1 MLMSRLR
8 ARSGFWVV
16 AAVFAATMAYSTVP
30 TPLYPLYERT
40 DGFPVSLVTVI
51 YSAYA
56 VGVMVSLYLFGH
68 VSDTVGRRPMLLVAV
83 AVSLVSGVMFLV
95 WPEAAG
101 LVAARLVNGVSVGI
115 MSATATA
122 YLGEARA
129 SAAPEESPVFATSIA
144 GAANLGGL
152 ALGSLIG
159 GAMAEVLPDPLVL
172 PHVLFLVLLT
182 IALGAV
188 ALVPETVA
196 RTGPVPRYR
205 PQKLSVPRASRGIF
219 LVAAFGA
226 FAGFAVFG
234 LFSSLI
240 PSFLGGEFD
249 DADHLLAGA
258 SVFAIFGASAVGQLA
273 LVSARLR
280 TQLSVA
286 VIACAAGLLAVAAG
300 ALLVVLP
307 LFLGGGVLAGLGVGL
322 LFRGAIGTALAVAEP
337 GHAGESVA
345 LLFLI
350 AYLGPVI
357 PVLAVGAGLS
367 VAPPLAVLLV
377 FVALVGSA
385 AVTAGL
391 IMRRRAAS

>member
-1 MLMSRLR
+1 MMPHASAR
-8 ARSGFWVV
+8 AGFWIV

-30 TPLYPLYERT
+30 TPLYPLYEQS

-56 VGVMVSLYLFGH
+56 VGVIVSLYLFGH
-68 VSDTVGRRPMLLVAV
+68 ISDWFGRRPMILIAV
-83 AVSLVSGVMFLV
+83 AISLVSGVMFLA
-95 WPEAAG
+95 WPETAG
-101 LVAARLVNGVSVGI
+101 LVAARLVNGVSIGI

-122 YLGEARA
+122 YLGEVRA
-129 SAAPEESPVFATSIA
+129 VAAPTEKPAFATSVA

-182 IALGAV
+182 VALVAV
-188 ALVPETVA
+188 AAVPETVA
-196 RTGPVPRYR
+196 RPAKAPRYR
-205 PQKLSVPRASRGIF
+205 PQKLSVPRADRSIF

-240 PSFLGGEFD
+240 PTFLGGEFED
-249 DADHLLAGA
+249 RDHLLAGI

-273 LVSARLR
+273 LAGARLR
-280 TQLSVA
+280 TQLTVA
-286 VIACAAGLLAVAAG
+286 VLACTVGLMGVATGAILVQIA
-300 ALLVVLP
+300 
-307 LFLGGGVLAGLGVGL
+307 LFLGGGVIAGLGVGL
-322 LFRGAIGTALAVAEP
+322 LFRGAIGTSLAIAEP
-337 GHAGESVA
+337 GHSGETVA

-350 AYLGPVI
+350 AYLGPVM
-357 PVLAVGAGLS
+357 PVLAVGTGLS
-367 VAPPLAVLLV
+367 FAPPLAVLLV
-377 FVALVGSA
+377 FVVLVLA
-385 AVTAGL
+385 ATVSAGL

>member
-1 MLMSRLR
+1 MMPHASAR
-8 ARSGFWVV
+8 AGFWIV

-30 TPLYPLYERT
+30 TPLYPLYEQS

-56 VGVMVSLYLFGH
+56 VGVIVSLYLFGH
-68 VSDTVGRRPMLLVAV
+68 ISDWFGRRPMILIAV
-83 AVSLVSGVMFLV
+83 AISLVSGVMFLA
-95 WPEAAG
+95 WPETAG
-101 LVAARLVNGVSVGI
+101 LVAARLVNGVSIGI

-122 YLGEARA
+122 YLGEVRA
-129 SAAPEESPVFATSIA
+129 VAAPTEKPAFAASVA

-182 IALGAV
+182 VALVAV
-188 ALVPETVA
+188 AAVPETVA
-196 RTGPVPRYR
+196 RPAKAPRYR
-205 PQKLSVPRASRGIF
+205 PQKLSVPRANRSIF

-240 PSFLGGEFD
+240 PTFLGGEFED
-249 DADHLLAGA
+249 RDHLLAGI

-273 LVSARLR
+273 LAGARLR
-280 TQLSVA
+280 TQLTVA
-286 VIACAAGLLAVAAG
+286 VLACTVGLVGVATGAILVQIA
-300 ALLVVLP
+300 
-307 LFLGGGVLAGLGVGL
+307 LFLGGGVIAGLGVGL
-322 LFRGAIGTALAVAEP
+322 LFRGAIGTSLAIAEP
-337 GHAGESVA
+337 GHSGETVA

-367 VAPPLAVLLV
+367 FAPPLAVLLV
-377 FVALVGSA
+377 FVVLVLA
-385 AVTAGL
+385 ATVSAGL

>member
-1 MLMSRLR
+1 MMPHASAR
-8 ARSGFWVV
+8 AGFWIV

-30 TPLYPLYERT
+30 TPLYPLYEQS

-56 VGVMVSLYLFGH
+56 VGVIVSLYLFGH
-68 VSDTVGRRPMLLVAV
+68 ISDWFGRRPMILIAV
-83 AVSLVSGVMFLV
+83 AISLVSGVMFLA
-95 WPEAAG
+95 WPETAG
-101 LVAARLVNGVSVGI
+101 LVAARLVNGVSIGI

-122 YLGEARA
+122 YLGEVRA
-129 SAAPEESPVFATSIA
+129 VAAPTEKPAFATSVA

-182 IALGAV
+182 VALVAV
-188 ALVPETVA
+188 AAVPETVA
-196 RTGPVPRYR
+196 RPAKAPRYR
-205 PQKLSVPRASRGIF
+205 PQKLSVPRADRSIF

-240 PSFLGGEFD
+240 PTFLGGEFED
-249 DADHLLAGA
+249 RDHLLAGI
-258 SVFAIFGASAVGQLA
+258 SVFAIFGASAAGQLA
-273 LVSARLR
+273 LAGARLR
-280 TQLSVA
+280 TQLTVA
-286 VIACAAGLLAVAAG
+286 VLACTVGLVGVATGAILVQIA
-300 ALLVVLP
+300 
-307 LFLGGGVLAGLGVGL
+307 LFLGGGVIAGLGVGL
-322 LFRGAIGTALAVAEP
+322 LFRGAIGTSLAIAEP
-337 GHAGESVA
+337 GHSGETVA

-367 VAPPLAVLLV
+367 FAPPLAVLLV
-377 FVALVGSA
+377 FVVLVLA
-385 AVTAGL
+385 ATVSAGL
-391 IMRRRAAS
+391 IMRRRAAP

>member
-1 MLMSRLR
+1 MMPHASAR
-8 ARSGFWVV
+8 AGFWIV

-30 TPLYPLYERT
+30 TPLYPLYEQS

-56 VGVMVSLYLFGH
+56 VGVIVSLYLFGH
-68 VSDTVGRRPMLLVAV
+68 ISDWFGRRPMILIAV
-83 AVSLVSGVMFLV
+83 AISLVSGVMFLA
-95 WPEAAG
+95 WPETAG
-101 LVAARLVNGVSVGI
+101 LVAARLVNGVSIGI

-122 YLGEARA
+122 YLGEVRA
-129 SAAPEESPVFATSIA
+129 VAAPTEKPAFATSVA

-182 IALGAV
+182 VALVAV
-188 ALVPETVA
+188 AAVPETVA
-196 RTGPVPRYR
+196 RPAKAPRYR
-205 PQKLSVPRASRGIF
+205 PQKLSVPRADRSIF

-240 PSFLGGEFD
+240 PTFLGGEFED
-249 DADHLLAGA
+249 RDHLLAGI

-273 LVSARLR
+273 LAGARLR
-280 TQLSVA
+280 TQLTVA
-286 VIACAAGLLAVAAG
+286 VLACTVGLAGVATGAILVQIA
-300 ALLVVLP
+300 
-307 LFLGGGVLAGLGVGL
+307 LFLGGGVIAGLGVGL
-322 LFRGAIGTALAVAEP
+322 LFRGAIGTSLAIAEP
-337 GHAGESVA
+337 GHSGETVA

-367 VAPPLAVLLV
+367 FAPPLAVLLV
-377 FVALVGSA
+377 FVVLVLA
-385 AVTAGL
+385 ATVSAGL

>member
-1 MLMSRLR
+1 MMPHASAR
-8 ARSGFWVV
+8 AGFWIV

-30 TPLYPLYERT
+30 TPLYPLYEQS

-56 VGVMVSLYLFGH
+56 VGVIVSLYLFGH
-68 VSDTVGRRPMLLVAV
+68 ISDWFGRRPMILIAV
-83 AVSLVSGVMFLV
+83 AISLVSGVMFLA
-95 WPEAAG
+95 WPETAG
-101 LVAARLVNGVSVGI
+101 LVAARLVNGVSIGI

-122 YLGEARA
+122 YLGEVRA
-129 SAAPEESPVFATSIA
+129 VAAPTEKPAFATSVA

-182 IALGAV
+182 VALVAV
-188 ALVPETVA
+188 AAVPETVA
-196 RTGPVPRYR
+196 RPAKAPRYR
-205 PQKLSVPRASRGIF
+205 PQKLSVPRANRSIF

-240 PSFLGGEFD
+240 PTFLGGEFED
-249 DADHLLAGA
+249 RDHLLAGI
-258 SVFAIFGASAVGQLA
+258 SVFAIFGASAAGQLA
-273 LVSARLR
+273 LAGARLR
-280 TQLSVA
+280 TQLTVA
-286 VIACAAGLLAVAAG
+286 VLACTVGLVGVATGAILVQIA
-300 ALLVVLP
+300 
-307 LFLGGGVLAGLGVGL
+307 LFLGGGVIAGLGVGL
-322 LFRGAIGTALAVAEP
+322 LFRGAIGTSLAIAEP
-337 GHAGESVA
+337 GHSGETVA

-367 VAPPLAVLLV
+367 FAPPLAVLLV
-377 FVALVGSA
+377 FVVLVLA
-385 AVTAGL
+385 ATVSAGL
-391 IMRRRAAS
+391 IMRRRAAP

>member
-1 MLMSRLR
+1 MMPHASAR
-8 ARSGFWVV
+8 AGFWIV

-30 TPLYPLYERT
+30 TPLYPLYEQS

-56 VGVMVSLYLFGH
+56 VGVIVSLYLFGH
-68 VSDTVGRRPMLLVAV
+68 ISDWFGRRPMILIAV
-83 AVSLVSGVMFLV
+83 AISLVSGVMFLA
-95 WPEAAG
+95 WPETAG
-101 LVAARLVNGVSVGI
+101 LVAARLVNGVSIGI

-122 YLGEARA
+122 YLGEVRA
-129 SAAPEESPVFATSIA
+129 VAAPTEKPAFATSVA

-182 IALGAV
+182 VALVAV
-188 ALVPETVA
+188 AAVPETVA
-196 RTGPVPRYR
+196 RPAKAPRYR
-205 PQKLSVPRASRGIF
+205 PQKLSVPRANRSIF

-240 PSFLGGEFD
+240 PTFLGGEFED
-249 DADHLLAGA
+249 RDHLLAGI

-273 LVSARLR
+273 LAGARLR
-280 TQLSVA
+280 TQLTVA
-286 VIACAAGLLAVAAG
+286 VLACTVGLVGVATGAILVQIA
-300 ALLVVLP
+300 
-307 LFLGGGVLAGLGVGL
+307 LFLGGGVIAGLGVGL
-322 LFRGAIGTALAVAEP
+322 LFRGAIGTSLAIAEP
-337 GHAGESVA
+337 GHSAETVA

-367 VAPPLAVLLV
+367 FAPPLAVLLV
-377 FVALVGSA
+377 FVVLVLA
-385 AVTAGL
+385 ATVSAGL

>member
-1 MLMSRLR
+1 MMPHASAR
-8 ARSGFWVV
+8 AGFWIV

-30 TPLYPLYERT
+30 TPLYPLYEQS

-56 VGVMVSLYLFGH
+56 VGVIVSLYLFGH
-68 VSDTVGRRPMLLVAV
+68 ISDWFGRRPMILIAV
-83 AVSLVSGVMFLV
+83 AISLVSGVMFLA
-95 WPEAAG
+95 WPETAG
-101 LVAARLVNGVSVGI
+101 LVAARLVNGVSIGI

-122 YLGEARA
+122 YLGEVRA
-129 SAAPEESPVFATSIA
+129 VAAPTEKPAFATSVA

-182 IALGAV
+182 VALVAV
-188 ALVPETVA
+188 AAVPETVA
-196 RTGPVPRYR
+196 RPAKAPRYR
-205 PQKLSVPRASRGIF
+205 PQKLSVPRADRSIF
-219 LVAAFGA
+219 LVAASGA

-234 LFSSLI
+234 RFSSLI
-240 PSFLGGEFD
+240 PTFLGGEFED
-249 DADHLLAGA
+249 RDHLLAGI

-273 LVSARLR
+273 LAGARLR
-280 TQLSVA
+280 TQLTVA
-286 VIACAAGLLAVAAG
+286 VLACTVGLVGVATGAILVQIA
-300 ALLVVLP
+300 
-307 LFLGGGVLAGLGVGL
+307 LFLGGGVIAGLGVGL
-322 LFRGAIGTALAVAEP
+322 LFRGAIGTSLAIAEP
-337 GHAGESVA
+337 GHSGETVA

-367 VAPPLAVLLV
+367 FAPPLAVLLV
-377 FVALVGSA
+377 FVVLVLA
-385 AVTAGL
+385 ATVSAGL

>member
-1 MLMSRLR
+1 MMPHASAR
-8 ARSGFWVV
+8 AGFWIV

-30 TPLYPLYERT
+30 TPLYPLYEQS

-56 VGVMVSLYLFGH
+56 VGVIVSLYLFGH
-68 VSDTVGRRPMLLVAV
+68 ISDWFGRRPMILIAV
-83 AVSLVSGVMFLV
+83 AISLVSGVMFLA
-95 WPEAAG
+95 WPETAG
-101 LVAARLVNGVSVGI
+101 LVAARLVNGVSIGI

-122 YLGEARA
+122 YLGEVRA
-129 SAAPEESPVFATSIA
+129 VAAPTEKPAFATSVA

-182 IALGAV
+182 VALVAV
-188 ALVPETVA
+188 AAVPETVA
-196 RTGPVPRYR
+196 RPAKAPRYR
-205 PQKLSVPRASRGIF
+205 PQKLSVPRANRSIF

-240 PSFLGGEFD
+240 PTFLGGEFED
-249 DADHLLAGA
+249 RDHLLAGI
-258 SVFAIFGASAVGQLA
+258 SVFAIFGASAAGQLA
-273 LVSARLR
+273 LAGARLW
-280 TQLSVA
+280 TQLTVA
-286 VIACAAGLLAVAAG
+286 VLACTVGLVGVATGAILVQIA
-300 ALLVVLP
+300 
-307 LFLGGGVLAGLGVGL
+307 LFLGGGVIAGLGVGL
-322 LFRGAIGTALAVAEP
+322 LFRGAIGTSLAIAEP
-337 GHAGESVA
+337 GHSAETVA

-367 VAPPLAVLLV
+367 FAPPLAVLLV
-377 FVALVGSA
+377 FVVLVLA
-385 AVTAGL
+385 ATVSAGL

>member
-1 MLMSRLR
+1 MMPHASAR
-8 ARSGFWVV
+8 AGFWIV

-30 TPLYPLYERT
+30 TPLYPLYEQS

-56 VGVMVSLYLFGH
+56 VGVIVSLYLFGH
-68 VSDTVGRRPMLLVAV
+68 ISDWFGRRPMILIAV
-83 AVSLVSGVMFLV
+83 AISLVSGVMFLA
-95 WPEAAG
+95 WPETAG
-101 LVAARLVNGVSVGI
+101 LVAARLVNGVSIGI

-122 YLGEARA
+122 YLGEVRA
-129 SAAPEESPVFATSIA
+129 VAAPTEKPAFATSVA

-182 IALGAV
+182 VALVAV
-188 ALVPETVA
+188 AAVPETVA
-196 RTGPVPRYR
+196 RPAKAPRYR
-205 PQKLSVPRASRGIF
+205 PQKLSVPRANRSIF

-240 PSFLGGEFD
+240 PTFLGGEFED
-249 DADHLLAGA
+249 RDHLLAGI

-273 LVSARLR
+273 LAGARLR
-280 TQLSVA
+280 TQLTVA
-286 VIACAAGLLAVAAG
+286 VLACTVGLVGVATGAILVQIA
-300 ALLVVLP
+300 
-307 LFLGGGVLAGLGVGL
+307 LFLGGGVIAGLGVGL
-322 LFRGAIGTALAVAEP
+322 LFRGAIGTSLAIAEP
-337 GHAGESVA
+337 GHSGETVA

-367 VAPPLAVLLV
+367 FAPPLAVLLV
-377 FVALVGSA
+377 FVVLVLA
-385 AVTAGL
+385 ATVSAGL
-391 IMRRRAAS
+391 IMRRRAAP

>member
-1 MLMSRLR
+1 MMPHASAR
-8 ARSGFWVV
+8 AGFWIV

-30 TPLYPLYERT
+30 TPLYPLYEQS

-56 VGVMVSLYLFGH
+56 VGVIVSLYLFGH
-68 VSDTVGRRPMLLVAV
+68 ISDWFGRRPMILIAV
-83 AVSLVSGVMFLV
+83 AISLVSGVMFLA
-95 WPEAAG
+95 WPETAG
-101 LVAARLVNGVSVGI
+101 LVAARLVNGVSIGI

-122 YLGEARA
+122 YLGEVRA
-129 SAAPEESPVFATSIA
+129 VAAPTEKPAFATSVA

-182 IALGAV
+182 VALVAV
-188 ALVPETVA
+188 AAVPETVA
-196 RTGPVPRYR
+196 RPAKAPRYR
-205 PQKLSVPRASRGIF
+205 PQKLSVPRANRSIF

-240 PSFLGGEFD
+240 PTFLGGEFED
-249 DADHLLAGA
+249 RDHLLAGI

-273 LVSARLR
+273 LAGARLR
-280 TQLSVA
+280 TQLTVA
-286 VIACAAGLLAVAAG
+286 VLACTLGLVGVATGAILVQIA
-300 ALLVVLP
+300 
-307 LFLGGGVLAGLGVGL
+307 LFLGGGVIAGLGVGL
-322 LFRGAIGTALAVAEP
+322 LFRGAIGTSLAIAEP
-337 GHAGESVA
+337 GHSAETVA

-367 VAPPLAVLLV
+367 FAPPLAVLLV
-377 FVALVGSA
+377 FVVLVLA
-385 AVTAGL
+385 ATVSAGL
-391 IMRRRAAS
+391 IMRRRAAP

>member
-1 MLMSRLR
+1 MMPHASAR
-8 ARSGFWVV
+8 AGFWIV

-30 TPLYPLYERT
+30 TPLYPLYEQS

-56 VGVMVSLYLFGH
+56 VGVIVSLYLFGH
-68 VSDTVGRRPMLLVAV
+68 ISDWFGRRPMILIAV
-83 AVSLVSGVMFLV
+83 AISLVSGVMFLA
-95 WPEAAG
+95 WPETAG
-101 LVAARLVNGVSVGI
+101 LVAARLVNGVSIGI

-122 YLGEARA
+122 YLGEVRA
-129 SAAPEESPVFATSIA
+129 VAAPTEKPAFATSVA

-182 IALGAV
+182 VALVAV
-188 ALVPETVA
+188 AAVPETVA
-196 RTGPVPRYR
+196 RPAKAPRYR
-205 PQKLSVPRASRGIF
+205 PQKLSVPRADRSIF

-240 PSFLGGEFD
+240 PTFLGGEFED
-249 DADHLLAGA
+249 RDHLLAGI

-273 LVSARLR
+273 LAGARLR
-280 TQLSVA
+280 TQLTVA
-286 VIACAAGLLAVAAG
+286 VLACSVGLVGVATGAILVQIA
-300 ALLVVLP
+300 
-307 LFLGGGVLAGLGVGL
+307 LFLGGGVIAGLGVGL
-322 LFRGAIGTALAVAEP
+322 LFRGAIGTSLAIAEP
-337 GHAGESVA
+337 GHSAETVA

-367 VAPPLAVLLV
+367 FAPPLAVLLV
-377 FVALVGSA
+377 FVVLVLA
-385 AVTAGL
+385 ATVSAGL
-391 IMRRRAAS
+391 IMRRRAAP

>member
-1 MLMSRLR
+1 MMPHASAR
-8 ARSGFWVV
+8 AGFWIV

-30 TPLYPLYERT
+30 TPLYPLYEQS

-56 VGVMVSLYLFGH
+56 VGVIVSLYLFGH
-68 VSDTVGRRPMLLVAV
+68 ISDWFGRRPMILIAV
-83 AVSLVSGVMFLV
+83 AISLVSGVMFLA
-95 WPEAAG
+95 WPETAG
-101 LVAARLVNGVSVGI
+101 LVAARLVNGVSIGI

-122 YLGEARA
+122 YLGEVRA
-129 SAAPEESPVFATSIA
+129 VAAPTEKPAFATSVA

-182 IALGAV
+182 VALVAV
-188 ALVPETVA
+188 AAVPETVA
-196 RTGPVPRYR
+196 RPAKAPRYR
-205 PQKLSVPRASRGIF
+205 PQKLSVPRANRSIF

-240 PSFLGGEFD
+240 PTFLGGEFED
-249 DADHLLAGA
+249 RDHLLAGI
-258 SVFAIFGASAVGQLA
+258 SVFAIFGASAAGQLA
-273 LVSARLR
+273 LAGARLR
-280 TQLSVA
+280 TQLTVA
-286 VIACAAGLLAVAAG
+286 VLACTVGLMGVATGAILVQIA
-300 ALLVVLP
+300 
-307 LFLGGGVLAGLGVGL
+307 LFLGGGVIAGLGVGL
-322 LFRGAIGTALAVAEP
+322 LFRGAIGTSLAIAEP
-337 GHAGESVA
+337 GHSAETVA

-367 VAPPLAVLLV
+367 FAPPLAVLLV
-377 FVALVGSA
+377 FVVLVLA
-385 AVTAGL
+385 ATVSAGL
-391 IMRRRAAS
+391 IMRRRAAP

>member
-1 MLMSRLR
+1 MMPHASAR
-8 ARSGFWVV
+8 AGFWIV

-30 TPLYPLYERT
+30 TPLYPLYEQS

-56 VGVMVSLYLFGH
+56 VGVIVSLYLFGH
-68 VSDTVGRRPMLLVAV
+68 ISDWFGRRPMILIAV
-83 AVSLVSGVMFLV
+83 AISLVSGVMFLA
-95 WPEAAG
+95 WPETAG
-101 LVAARLVNGVSVGI
+101 LVAARLVNGVSIGI

-122 YLGEARA
+122 YLGEVRA
-129 SAAPEESPVFATSIA
+129 VAAPTEKPAFATSVA

-182 IALGAV
+182 VALVAV
-188 ALVPETVA
+188 AAVPETVA
-196 RTGPVPRYR
+196 RPAKAPRYR
-205 PQKLSVPRASRGIF
+205 PQKLSVPRANRSIF

-240 PSFLGGEFD
+240 PTFLGGEFED
-249 DADHLLAGA
+249 RDHLLAGI
-258 SVFAIFGASAVGQLA
+258 SVFAIFGASAAGQLA
-273 LVSARLR
+273 LAGARLR
-280 TQLSVA
+280 TQLTVA
-286 VIACAAGLLAVAAG
+286 VLACTVGLVGVATGAILVQIA
-300 ALLVVLP
+300 
-307 LFLGGGVLAGLGVGL
+307 LFLGGGVIAGLGVGL
-322 LFRGAIGTALAVAEP
+322 LFRGAIGTSLAIAEP
-337 GHAGESVA
+337 GHSGETVA

-367 VAPPLAVLLV
+367 FAPPLAVLLV
-377 FVALVGSA
+377 FVVLVLA
-385 AVTAGL
+385 ATVSAGL

>member
-1 MLMSRLR
+1 MMPHASAR
-8 ARSGFWVV
+8 AGFWIV

-30 TPLYPLYERT
+30 TPLYPLYEQS

-56 VGVMVSLYLFGH
+56 VGVIVSLYLFGH
-68 VSDTVGRRPMLLVAV
+68 ISDWFGRRPMILIAV
-83 AVSLVSGVMFLV
+83 AISLVSGVMFLA
-95 WPEAAG
+95 WPETAG
-101 LVAARLVNGVSVGI
+101 LVAARLVNGVSIGI

-122 YLGEARA
+122 YLGEVRA
-129 SAAPEESPVFATSIA
+129 VAAPTEKPAFATSVA

-182 IALGAV
+182 VALVAV
-188 ALVPETVA
+188 AAVPETVA
-196 RTGPVPRYR
+196 RPAKAPRYR
-205 PQKLSVPRASRGIF
+205 PQKLSVPRANRSIF

-240 PSFLGGEFD
+240 PTFLGGEFED
-249 DADHLLAGA
+249 RDHLLAGI
-258 SVFAIFGASAVGQLA
+258 SVFAIFGASAAGQLA
-273 LVSARLR
+273 LAGARLR
-280 TQLSVA
+280 TQLTVA
-286 VIACAAGLLAVAAG
+286 VLACTVGLVGVATGAILVQIA
-300 ALLVVLP
+300 
-307 LFLGGGVLAGLGVGL
+307 LFLGGGVIAGLGVGL
-322 LFRGAIGTALAVAEP
+322 LFRGAIGTSLAIAEP
-337 GHAGESVA
+337 GHSAETVA

-367 VAPPLAVLLV
+367 FAPPLAVLLV
-377 FVALVGSA
+377 FVVLVLA
-385 AVTAGL
+385 ATVSAGL
-391 IMRRRAAS
+391 IMRRRAAP

>member
-1 MLMSRLR
+1 MMPHAS
-8 ARSGFWVV
+8 ARTGFWIV

-30 TPLYPLYERT
+30 TPLYPLYEQS

-56 VGVMVSLYLFGH
+56 VGVIVSLYLFGH
-68 VSDTVGRRPMLLVAV
+68 ISDWFGRRPMILIAV
-83 AVSLVSGVMFLV
+83 AISLVSGVMFLA
-95 WPEAAG
+95 WPETAG
-101 LVAARLVNGVSVGI
+101 LVAARLVNGVSIGI

-122 YLGEARA
+122 YLGEVRA
-129 SAAPEESPVFATSIA
+129 VAAPTEKPAFATSVA

-182 IALGAV
+182 VALVAV
-188 ALVPETVA
+188 AAVPETVA
-196 RTGPVPRYR
+196 RPAKAPRYR
-205 PQKLSVPRASRGIF
+205 PQKLSVPRADRSIF

-240 PSFLGGEFD
+240 PTFLGGEFED
-249 DADHLLAGA
+249 RDHLLAGI
-258 SVFAIFGASAVGQLA
+258 SVFAIFGASAAGQLA
-273 LVSARLR
+273 LAGARLR
-280 TQLSVA
+280 TQLTVA
-286 VIACAAGLLAVAAG
+286 VLACTVGLVGVATGAILVQIA
-300 ALLVVLP
+300 
-307 LFLGGGVLAGLGVGL
+307 LFLGGGVIAGLGVGL
-322 LFRGAIGTALAVAEP
+322 LFRGAIGTSLAIAEP
-337 GHAGESVA
+337 GHSGETVA

-367 VAPPLAVLLV
+367 FAPPLAVLLV
-377 FVALVGSA
+377 FVVLVLA
-385 AVTAGL
+385 ATVSAGL
-391 IMRRRAAS
+391 IMRRRAAP

>member
-1 MLMSRLR
+1 MMPHASAR
-8 ARSGFWVV
+8 AGFWIV

-30 TPLYPLYERT
+30 TPLYPLYEQS

-56 VGVMVSLYLFGH
+56 VGVIVSLYLFGH
-68 VSDTVGRRPMLLVAV
+68 ISDWFGRRPMILIAV
-83 AVSLVSGVMFLV
+83 AISLVSGVMFLA
-95 WPEAAG
+95 WPETAG
-101 LVAARLVNGVSVGI
+101 LVAARLVNGVSIGI

-122 YLGEARA
+122 YLGEVRA
-129 SAAPEESPVFATSIA
+129 VAAPTEKPAFATSVA

-182 IALGAV
+182 VALVAV
-188 ALVPETVA
+188 AAVPETVA
-196 RTGPVPRYR
+196 RPAKAPRYR
-205 PQKLSVPRASRGIF
+205 PQKLSVPRANRSIF

-240 PSFLGGEFD
+240 PTFLGGEFED
-249 DADHLLAGA
+249 RDHLLAGI
-258 SVFAIFGASAVGQLA
+258 SVFAIFGASAAGQLA
-273 LVSARLR
+273 LAGARLW
-280 TQLSVA
+280 TQLTVA
-286 VIACAAGLLAVAAG
+286 VLACTVGLVGVATGAILVQIA
-300 ALLVVLP
+300 
-307 LFLGGGVLAGLGVGL
+307 LFLGGGVIAGLGVGL
-322 LFRGAIGTALAVAEP
+322 LFRGAIGTSLAIAEP
-337 GHAGESVA
+337 GHSAETVA

-367 VAPPLAVLLV
+367 FAPPLAVLLV
-377 FVALVGSA
+377 FVVLVLA
-385 AVTAGL
+385 ATVSAGL
-391 IMRRRAAS
+391 IMRRRAAP

>member
-1 MLMSRLR
+1 MMPHASAR
-8 ARSGFWVV
+8 AGFWIV

-30 TPLYPLYERT
+30 TPLYPLYEQS

-56 VGVMVSLYLFGH
+56 VGVIVSLYLFGH
-68 VSDTVGRRPMLLVAV
+68 ISDWFGRRPMILIAV
-83 AVSLVSGVMFLV
+83 AISLVSGVMFLA
-95 WPEAAG
+95 WPETAG
-101 LVAARLVNGVSVGI
+101 LVAARLVNGVSIGI

-122 YLGEARA
+122 YLGEVRA
-129 SAAPEESPVFATSIA
+129 VAAPTEKPAFATSVA

-182 IALGAV
+182 VALVAV
-188 ALVPETVA
+188 AAVPETVA
-196 RTGPVPRYR
+196 RPAKAPRYR
-205 PQKLSVPRASRGIF
+205 PQKLSVPRADRSIF

-240 PSFLGGEFD
+240 PTFLGGEFED
-249 DADHLLAGA
+249 RDHLLAGI

-273 LVSARLR
+273 LAGARLR
-280 TQLSVA
+280 TQLTVA
-286 VIACAAGLLAVAAG
+286 VLACTVGLVGVATGAILVQIA
-300 ALLVVLP
+300 
-307 LFLGGGVLAGLGVGL
+307 LFLGGGVIAGLGVGL
-322 LFRGAIGTALAVAEP
+322 LFRGAIGTSLAIAEP
-337 GHAGESVA
+337 GHSGETVA

-367 VAPPLAVLLV
+367 FAPPLAVLLV
-377 FVALVGSA
+377 FVVLVLA
-385 AVTAGL
+385 ATVSAGL
-391 IMRRRAAS
+391 IMRRRAAP

>member
-1 MLMSRLR
+1 MMPHASAR
-8 ARSGFWVV
+8 AGFWIV

-30 TPLYPLYERT
+30 TPLYPLYEQS

-56 VGVMVSLYLFGH
+56 VGVIVSLYLFGH
-68 VSDTVGRRPMLLVAV
+68 ISDWFGRRPMILIAV
-83 AVSLVSGVMFLV
+83 AISLVSGVMFLA
-95 WPEAAG
+95 WPETAG
-101 LVAARLVNGVSVGI
+101 LVAARLVNGVSIGI

-122 YLGEARA
+122 YLGEVRA
-129 SAAPEESPVFATSIA
+129 VAAPTEKPAFATSVA

-182 IALGAV
+182 VALVAV
-188 ALVPETVA
+188 AAVPETVA
-196 RTGPVPRYR
+196 RPAKAPRYR
-205 PQKLSVPRASRGIF
+205 PQKLSVPRADRSIF

-240 PSFLGGEFD
+240 PTFLGGEFED
-249 DADHLLAGA
+249 RDHLLAGI
-258 SVFAIFGASAVGQLA
+258 SVFAIFGASAAGQLA
-273 LVSARLR
+273 LAGARLR
-280 TQLSVA
+280 TQLTVA
-286 VIACAAGLLAVAAG
+286 VLACTVGLVGVATGAILVQIA
-300 ALLVVLP
+300 
-307 LFLGGGVLAGLGVGL
+307 LFLGGGVIAGLGVGL
-322 LFRGAIGTALAVAEP
+322 LFRGAIGTSLAIAEP
-337 GHAGESVA
+337 GHSAETVA

-367 VAPPLAVLLV
+367 FAPPLAVLLV
-377 FVALVGSA
+377 FVVLVLA
-385 AVTAGL
+385 ATVSAGL
-391 IMRRRAAS
+391 IMRRRAAP